1 MRHSHVLALSMLQW
15 NRDRDLGPAITSPYV
30 LGDEKAPPPHVRTS
44 KWLEMAAGHQRKL
57 VPIRQVRSRPR
68 AEPAFAGH
76 TGVLAGGFREQLPKF
91 RGCPSLP
98 ACA

>member
-1 MRHSHVLALSMLQW
+1 MVSMLRC

-57 VPIRQVRSRPR
+57 VPIRQVRSRPA
-68 AEPAFAGH
+68 AEPAFFGHLGVMAG
-76 TGVLAGGFREQLPKF
+76 AFW
-91 RGCPSLP
+91 
-98 ACA
+98 

>member
-1 MRHSHVLALSMLQW
+1 MHLFALSMLRC

-57 VPIRQVRSRPR
+57 VPIRQVRSWNASCQGPDLKLLRCL
-68 AEPAFAGH
+68 H
-76 TGVLAGGFREQLPKF
+76 
-91 RGCPSLP
+91 CD
-98 ACA
+98 

>member
-1 MRHSHVLALSMLQW
+1 MLQC

-68 AEPAFAGH
+68 AEPGFAGRL
-76 TGVLAGGFREQLPKF
+76 GVMAGAFWGQLPELRF
-91 RGCPSLP
+91 QAYLRTLTITS
-98 ACA
+98 